1 MEFYQKLKNL
11 KKEQSKNIPQEKK
24 DIMDEFLR
32 SLIASHIE
40 NKSLKNGDR
49 IPKHELLDIFGNKKN
64 ISDYFGEGPVII
76 SFYRGSWCPYCNL
89 ELSELAKSLE
99 RLKWLKCK
107 LVAVSP
113 ELPDKS
119 FSFKQKLGLDFDV
132 LSDPNSEFA
141 KKFHI
146 VFQLNK
152 EMIEVYKEFGI
163 NIAESNGTKNSQLPI
178 PASFIFDKKGIL
190 RYSFVKAD
198 YTERLSPETL
208 IEEVEKII
216 KEGKND

>member
-1 MEFYQKLKNL
+1 M
-11 KKEQSKNIPQEKK
+11 
-24 DIMDEFLR
+24 
-32 SLIASHIE
+32 
-40 NKSLKNGDR
+40 
-49 IPKHELLDIFGNKKN
+49 
-64 ISDYFGEGPVII
+64 
-76 SFYRGSWCPYCNL
+76 
-89 ELSELAKSLE
+89 
-99 RLKWLKCK
+99 
-107 LVAVSP
+107 AVSP

-119 FSFKQKLGLDFDV
+119 FKLGLDFDV

-146 VFQLNK
+146 VFQINK

-163 NIAESNGTKNSQLPI
+163 NIAVSNGTKNSLLPI

-190 RYSFVKAD
+190 RYSFVKAN

-216 KEGKND
+216 KEGNND